1 MAHLDWPTVPR
12 RQLLLFPT
20 SACNKLT
27 PPLRRA
33 PPGPQAG
40 SSLAPDAPLKHALIL
55 GVTPNPSSDATI
67 NPFDASAVVQ
77 PCSSSRC
84 APDPLRAS
92 LFRSR
97 SPPRLLTDMT
107 LRRFEPSACTAS
119 PGGLPHHWYGTVCV
133 ADLLHRRH
141 IPFKTHGVLESA
153 VTRTVVR
160 GGWQP
165 PRLPSLAVIG
175 GTTFRRRR
183 PEEGRHYGAP
193 CKCRYRVVELNARL
207 AAICPRSLGTGT
219 LARRLATGEAG
230 RSGCCPRGG
239 SCGVRQRGGGR
250 QTGATTTPATRPG
263 RRADVLTSPRSRPAD
278 VQPGRRCRRRRAATA
293 LVPALVPGRS
303 SRAPVLGPHG
313 GRRS

>member
-1 MAHLDWPTVPR
+1 
-12 RQLLLFPT
+12 
-20 SACNKLT
+20 
-27 PPLRRA
+27 
-33 PPGPQAG
+33 
-40 SSLAPDAPLKHALIL
+40 
-55 GVTPNPSSDATI
+55 
-67 NPFDASAVVQ
+67 
-77 PCSSSRC
+77 
-84 APDPLRAS
+84 
-92 LFRSR
+92 
-97 SPPRLLTDMT
+97 
-107 LRRFEPSACTAS
+107 
-119 PGGLPHHWYGTVCV
+119 
-133 ADLLHRRH
+133 
-141 IPFKTHGVLESA
+141 
-153 VTRTVVR
+153 
-160 GGWQP
+160 
-165 PRLPSLAVIG
+165 
-175 GTTFRRRR
+175 
-183 PEEGRHYGAP
+183 
-193 CKCRYRVVELNARL
+193 VVELNARL